1 MAKNKRKEHPVF
13 SGVLKYF
20 PDALMEVSKCSLQ
33 GQLQHNPDKPLAWD
47 RTKSSDDLDA
57 LTRHLL
63 QVGEMDEDG
72 ILHSTKVAWRSLA
85 NLQKELEEIKKEEK
99 FNIEQYNRN
108 RLPEDQIISGTEIAY
123 IINEEKK

>member
-20 PDALMEVSKCSLQ
+20 PDALMEISKCSLQ

-63 QVGEMDEDG
+63 QAGKMDEDG

-99 FNIEQYNRN
+99 FNVEQYNRN

-123 IINEEKK
+123 IIDEEKK

>member
-33 GQLQHNPDKPLAWD
+33 GQIQHNPDKPLAWD

-63 QVGEMDEDG
+63 QAGEMDEDG

-99 FNIEQYNRN
+99 FNVEQYNRN

-123 IINEEKK
+123 IIDEEKK

>member
-20 PDALMEVSKCSLQ
+20 PDALMEISKCSLQ

-63 QVGEMDEDG
+63 QAGEMDEDG

-99 FNIEQYNRN
+99 FNVEQYNRN

-123 IINEEKK
+123 IIDEEKK

>member
-63 QVGEMDEDG
+63 QAGKMDEDG

-99 FNIEQYNRN
+99 FNVEQYNRN

-123 IINEEKK
+123 IIDEEKK

>member
-1 MAKNKRKEHPVF
+1 MAEKKRKEFPVF

-20 PDALMEVSKCSLQ
+20 PDALMHISKCSLQ
-33 GQLQHNPDKPLAWD
+33 GQNQHNPNKPLAWD

-63 QVGEMDEDG
+63 QAGEIDDDG

-85 NLQKELEEIKKEEK
+85 NLQKVKNLK
-99 FNIEQYNRN
+99 N
-108 RLPEDQIISGTEIAY
+108 
-123 IINEEKK
+123 

>member
-63 QVGEMDEDG
+63 QAGEMDEDG

-99 FNIEQYNRN
+99 FNVEQYNRN

-123 IINEEKK
+123 IIDEEKK